1 MKDLTAGFKVA
12 GSQAAQMGLEVEETN
27 AAIGTMVAVT
37 RQGGNIA
44 GRALK
49 GILMN
54 IQQVKGVVDE
64 ETGDFIDEESLSK
77 AAKALDS
84 VGVATK
90 EYRDG
95 VLELRDPMM
104 ILDELA
110 AKWNDLSTVQQ
121 STLVEGIA
129 GKYRSNQFIALMS
142 NWDLYNKMLTDQ
154 VDATGSAADEVAIY
168 LDSWEG
174 RTEKLTNT
182 WVEFVSKTVEA
193 ESIKGLISLLTD
205 VIDVLDNLGNVILV
219 TAGALIFFKREA
231 IAGTIIELGK
241 LRLATIGTTGALGLL
256 TMALG
261 VGFMAYSQYN
271 EAQAAARQEAIDLG
285 KTTRDEL
292 NSIQSLSDKYTELS
306 QKVTKTDQDK
316 RTLASIQDAL
326 VSKYGVEKNSI
337 DLLNGSYADNII
349 LIQKAT
355 EAKRIAAAKEMEI
368 EAAKAQKYISTSK
381 TNLNLKKLGIDYYGM
396 SSMTPTEQRV
406 AIKRKID
413 EMKAITPAGKMGKEQ
428 LAVVSNL
435 EKWYNDLDS
444 TIQSNMEVIY
454 TYNALMS
461 GDFSRFGL
469 GGEISTGGTAES
481 VINPYEGG
489 GGSSAEDSLKK
500 IKDALDDYIKSLEHE
515 LYLMEQRKES
525 EEDRVAFMRKIQEA
539 IHNQANYYR
548 SLNLAET
555 SSEIQSLQK
564 MWWQYE
570 NSIATIRLD
579 AMKKQAA
586 DMESV
591 ASYVADR
598 YNQRIKDLQE
608 SRRLEEESWNAQ
620 IEAIRSTNEALE
632 DNIALQEAQEALAR
646 AKSNKVRVYREGQG
660 FVYEEDV
667 TAVSE
672 ARKNLDKLNREQQ
685 LKDEV
690 ARLEK
695 LKKQALDNIDTQIKR
710 WEDYSKSWSEVASN
724 YKKDQDKLLAE
735 QVFGINTE
743 KAGWEERL
751 GNAQAFVAQYNALMA
766 QIGAA
771 SGAALGGGAVQTGSN
786 TVKVGSSG
794 VAPAGLSVGTIVQTA
809 GGDYKITGTGN
820 PNSASGYYS
829 QKLAVGTTNASAGMA
844 NVDEH
849 GSELILRNPPSGRM
863 TYMEKGDGVVPANLT
878 KNLMEWGKF
887 NPSSFTPNATGG
899 GSSIVYQID
908 NLTLPSVRNAED
920 LINGL
925 QTLKTRA
932 MQKSKSRE

>member
-1 MKDLTAGFKVA
+1 
-12 GSQAAQMGLEVEETN
+12 
-27 AAIGTMVAVT
+27 
-37 RQGGNIA
+37 
-44 GRALK
+44 
-49 GILMN
+49 
-54 IQQVKGVVDE
+54 
-64 ETGDFIDEESLSK
+64 
-77 AAKALDS
+77 
-84 VGVATK
+84 
-90 EYRDG
+90 
-95 VLELRDPMM
+95 M

-110 AKWNDLSTVQQ
+110 TKWGDLSSVQQ

-193 ESIKGLISLLTD
+193 EGIKGLISTLTN
-205 VIDVLDNLGNVILV
+205 VIDILDNLGNVLLV
-219 TAGALIFFKREA
+219 AAGAMIFFKREA
-231 IAGTIIELGK
+231 IAGTVIELGK
-241 LRLATIGTTGALGLL
+241 LRLATLGVTGALGLL
-256 TMALG
+256 TAALG
-261 VGFMAYSQYN
+261 IGFMAYSQYQ
-271 EAQAAARQEAIDLG
+271 ESQAAARQGAIDLANTAQTEAKAVFDLG
-285 KTTRDEL
+285 EQYKLLSKKT
-292 NSIQSLSDKYTELS
+292 SLTE
-306 QKVTKTDQDK
+306 QEKKNII
-316 RTLASIQDAL
+316 AIQDVL
-326 VSKYGVEKNSI
+326 VSKYGIEKGSI
-337 DLLNGSYADNII
+337 DLLNGSYERNIQ
-349 LIQKAT
+349 LIMAAS
-355 EAKRIAAAKEMEI
+355 EAKRIAAAKEMEV
-368 EAAKAQKYISTSK
+368 EAVKAQRYIGSESLRFTSSG
-381 TNLNLKKLGIDYYGM
+381 LGM
-396 SSMTPTEQRV
+396 MTPS
-406 AIKRKID
+406 A
-413 EMKAITPAGKMGKEQ
+413 Q
-428 LAVVSNL
+428 LRSL
-435 EKWYNDLDS
+435 EKQMSDLKSRAGLSADDPLS
-444 TIQSNMEVIY
+444 KMSKATFTQYSLIDKQANALRSKITENQDVIAA
-454 TYNALMS
+454 YNALINGNWS
-461 GDFSRFGL
+461 DPRLLDQIPGITTETTTEEYN
-469 GGEISTGGTAES
+469 GGGGG
-481 VINPYEGG
+481 GG
-489 GGSSAEDSLKK
+489 GGSSAEDALKK
-500 IKDALDDYIKSLEHE
+500 IKTALDDYIKSLEHE
-515 LYLMEQRKES
+515 LYLMEQRNES
-525 EEDRVAFMRKIQEA
+525 EEDRVAFMRKIQET

-570 NSIATIRLD
+570 NSISTIRLD

-591 ASYVADR
+591 ASYVADK

-608 SRRLEEESWNAQ
+608 TRRLEEESWNAQ

-710 WEDYSKSWSEVASN
+710 WEDYSESWSSVASN

-735 QVFGINTE
+735 QLFGINTE

-751 GNAQAFVAQYNALMA
+751 GNAKSFVAQYNALMA
-766 QIGAA
+766 QIDAA
-771 SGAALGGGAVQTGSN
+771 SGASMGAASASS
-786 TVKVGSSG
+786 GSSG
-794 VAPAGLSVGTIVQTA
+794 GGGYVYTITTQKGKDIASNLGTGQTYKASDGSTWKKNSDGSLSVTTKSGNTYA
-809 GGDYKITGTGN
+809 GKY
-820 PNSASGYYS
+820 ASGT
-829 QKLAVGTTNASAGMA
+829 LSARPGMA

-878 KNLMEWGKF
+878 KNLMEWGRF
-887 NPSSFTPNATGG
+887 SPASFTPNTTGG
-899 GSSIVYQID
+899 GNSIVYQID
-908 NLTLPSVRNAED
+908 NLTLPSVRSAED
-920 LINGL
+920 LISGL
-925 QTLKTRA
+925 NSLKTRA
-932 MQKSKSRE
+932 MQKSKSRS